1 MSENDIEFVI
11 TILRFVLLRFLV
23 KTPGITPKN
32 QFFSIKFEGNEV
44 EEVLKTD
51 KVMS

>member
-1 MSENDIEFVI
+1 MSENDIEFVV

-32 QFFSIKFEGNEV
+32 QVFSIKFEGHDV
-44 EEVLKTD
+44 EEGFETN
-51 KVMS
+51 KVSN